1 MKKIILNALSV
12 SALVAVST
20 NVNAHLL
27 AFDKLTMD
35 QKNITVV
42 TSFEM
47 NKEEII
53 EEFHLRS
60 KYFEVEKWMMSQ
72 NISLDDNHFSGQ
84 HANQIASTKALTTST
99 VNIIEVPP
107 IHDLIDPFNSRNQS
121 SSANGN
127 TPINKLNI
135 AGFAAVSMCNAHASV
150 NYKAKLPSLVPRFT
164 GPQTLIDAI
173 YSKGTKPMTYELSHG
188 LSFECVHVAK
198 SIKPI
203 LEEKRRSMKAVSK
216 TIKTNDLNHSH

>member
-1 MKKIILNALSV
+1 MKKIILNALSI
-12 SALVAVST
+12 SALVAVSA

-27 AFDKLTMD
+27 AFDKLTTN

-72 NISLDDNHFSGQ
+72 NILLDDNHFSGQ
-84 HANQIASTKALTTST
+84 HAEQIASTKALATST
-99 VNIIEVPP
+99 VNVIEVPP
-107 IHDLIDPFNSRNQS
+107 IHDLIDPFNSRNQN
-121 SSANGN
+121 SSANDN

-150 NYKAKLPSLVPRFT
+150 NYKAKLPNLVPRFK
-164 GPQTLIDAI
+164 GPQTLVDAI
-173 YSKGTKPMTYELSHG
+173 YSRGTKPITYELSHG
-188 LSFECVHVAK
+188 LSFECVYVAK
-198 SIKPI
+198 NIKPI
-203 LEEKRRSMKAVSK
+203 YEKKRSS
-216 TIKTNDLNHSH
+216 IKTVQKINVNELNHSH

>member
-1 MKKIILNALSV
+1 MKKIILNALSI
-12 SALVAVST
+12 SALVAVPA
-20 NVNAHLL
+20 NVKAHLL
-27 AFDKLTMD
+27 AFDKLTTN

-72 NISLDDNHFSGQ
+72 NILLDDNHFSGQ
-84 HANQIASTKALTTST
+84 HANQIASTKALATST
-99 VNIIEVPP
+99 VNVIEVPP
-107 IHDLIDPFNSRNQS
+107 IHDLIDPFNSRNQN
-121 SSANGN
+121 SSANDN

-150 NYKAKLPSLVPRFT
+150 NYKAKLPNLVPRFN
-164 GPQTLIDAI
+164 GPQTLVDAI
-173 YSKGTKPMTYELSHG
+173 YSRGTKPIKYELSHG
-188 LSFECVHVAK
+188 LSFECVYVAK
-198 SIKPI
+198 NIKPI
-203 LEEKRRSMKAVSK
+203 YEKKRSS
-216 TIKTNDLNHSH
+216 IKTVQKINVNELNHSH

>member
-1 MKKIILNALSV
+1 MKKIILNALSI
-12 SALVAVST
+12 SGLVAVSA

-27 AFDKLTMD
+27 AFDKLTTN
-35 QKNITVV
+35 QKNIRVV

-72 NISLDDNHFSGQ
+72 NILLDDNHFSGQ
-84 HANQIASTKALTTST
+84 HANQIASTKALATST
-99 VNIIEVPP
+99 VNVIEVPP
-107 IHDLIDPFNSRNQS
+107 IHDLIDPFNSRNQN
-121 SSANGN
+121 SSANDN

-150 NYKAKLPSLVPRFT
+150 NYKAKLPNLVPRFN
-164 GPQTLIDAI
+164 GPQTLVDAI
-173 YSKGTKPMTYELSHG
+173 YSRGTKPITYELSHG
-188 LSFECVHVAK
+188 LSFECVYVAK
-198 SIKPI
+198 NIKPI
-203 LEEKRRSMKAVSK
+203 YEKKRSS
-216 TIKTNDLNHSH
+216 IKTVQKINVNDLNHSH